1 MLEITS
7 IKLGEEISVSDFDE
21 RMIGEGFYSEYD
33 LFDDEMLKSGAI
45 IYTLKED
52 SDVTVRVEFEVTKYN
67 ENDPKASY
75 ITVTDIQVW

>member
-7 IKLGEEISVSDFDE
+7 IKLGEEMSVSDFDE

-33 LFDDEMLKSGAI
+33 SFDDEMIESGAI

-52 SDVTVRVEFEVTKYN
+52 SDVTVRVEFEVTDYN
-67 ENDPKASY
+67 ENEPKDSY
-75 ITVTDIQVW
+75 ITVTDIENW

>member
-21 RMIGEGFYSEYD
+21 RMIQEGFYSEYD
-33 LFDDEMLKSGAI
+33 AYDDETLESGAI

-52 SDVTVRVEFEVTKYN
+52 LDITVRVEFEVSEYN
-67 ENDPKASY
+67 ENDPKESY
-75 ITVTDIQVW
+75 ITVTDIQAW

>member
-33 LFDDEMLKSGAI
+33 SFDDEALESGAI

-52 SDVTVRVEFEVTKYN
+52 SDITVRVEFEATEYN
-67 ENDPKASY
+67 ENDPKESY

>member
-21 RMIGEGFYSEYD
+21 RMIDEGFYSEYD
-33 LFDDEMLKSGAI
+33 SFDDQTLESGAI

-52 SDVTVRVEFEVTKYN
+52 SDITVRVEFEVSEYN
-67 ENDPKASY
+67 ENDPKESY

>member
-33 LFDDEMLKSGAI
+33 SFDDETLESGAI

-52 SDVTVRVEFEVTKYN
+52 SDITVRVEFEVSEYN
-67 ENDPKASY
+67 ENDPKESY

>member
-21 RMIGEGFYSEYD
+21 RMIQEGFYGEYD
-33 LFDDEMLKSGAI
+33 AYDDEMIESGAI

-52 SDVTVRVEFEVTKYN
+52 SDVTVRVEFEVTEYN
-67 ENDPKASY
+67 ENDPKESY